1 MACTRSLAIIGAASV
16 WGSNISR
23 ALAAANYRLLLMDEA
38 SFHHELLILFNELM
52 QSNTS
57 LNADLIT
64 CSKEASWE
72 ADIILLIVDARKEK
86 DWIRKMKEVVT
97 QKIIINISAE
107 DKVDDELQHLL
118 PYAKIVQVVAKEK
131 AEGNLVFRL
140 VQPETYD
147 QEVMHTATHLI
158 AQMNV

>member
-38 SFHHELLILFNELM
+38 SFHQELLLLFNALM
-52 QSNTS
+52 QSNIS

-72 ADIILLIVDARKEK
+72 ADIILLVVDARKEK
-86 DWIRKMKEVVT
+86 DWIGKMKEVVT

-107 DKVDDELQHLL
+107 EKMDNELQQLL
-118 PYAKIVQVVAKEK
+118 PYAKIVQVVAEEK
-131 AEGNLVFRL
+131 ADGNLVFKI

-147 QEVMHTATHLI
+147 QEVLNTATHLVT
-158 AQMNV
+158 QMNV